1 MEAASGIP
9 PSCVFHIS
17 EHLSPFPRLSEE
29 RALPAG
35 LSMQVS
41 GGSVGMV
48 VMCSFKASSLVGLLT
63 TTLAL

>member
-41 GGSVGMV
+41 GRFGRHGGDV
-48 VMCSFKASSLVGLLT
+48 FL
-63 TTLAL
+63 